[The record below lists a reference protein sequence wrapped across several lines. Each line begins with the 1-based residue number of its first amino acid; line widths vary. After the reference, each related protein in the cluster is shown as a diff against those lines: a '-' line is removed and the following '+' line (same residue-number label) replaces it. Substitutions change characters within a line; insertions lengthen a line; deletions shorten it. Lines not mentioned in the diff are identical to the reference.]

1 MDPFDLIKRGNEAEA
16 ANNHWVSSN
25 YFSLASSTLREL
37 ADELSRQVGSGYA
50 PESKRKVVSLYRA
63 QSLEYLYKARHCLIE
78 ALRFENENDRNQ
90 VVEVAKNGSGILDPL
105 YSFLTE
111 EEHDTRRLTFER
123 LFCGTEK
130 PNDEQAEDNSN
141 DGDGVDERTHGSPV
155 EVEDRGLSPNSCDHT
170 SDNGEAQ
177 TQQESNLDVDG
188 RAQSIESR
196 LASLNST
203 LMPKVPPPFISGS
216 RTIASS
222 SEEKLEEIQR
232 GLAGLGVKI
241 PESSKDSDLI
251 SDSLSPEDQVKMIIQ
266 QAKDEVQVERGR
278 KVENSKCAD
287 EDSYIDENDSMFLGF
302 EEDEDDDV
310 DALIAK
316 AENLIAGGCPKDGS
330 PHLTHA
336 NEVSCIRKVQAL
348 LLEARLSLEVKNK
361 TEETSDACQD
371 SDKVPERK
379 SAKQLVVTGRNCL
392 NELIDEWEK
401 K

>member
-1 MDPFDLIKRGNEAEA
+1 
-16 ANNHWVSSN
+16 
-25 YFSLASSTLREL
+25 
-37 ADELSRQVGSGYA
+37 
-50 PESKRKVVSLYRA
+50 
-63 QSLEYLYKARHCLIE
+63 
-78 ALRFENENDRNQ
+78 
-90 VVEVAKNGSGILDPL
+90 
-105 YSFLTE
+105 
-111 EEHDTRRLTFER
+111 
-123 LFCGTEK
+123 
-130 PNDEQAEDNSN
+130 
-141 DGDGVDERTHGSPV
+141 
-155 EVEDRGLSPNSCDHT
+155 
-170 SDNGEAQ
+170 
-177 TQQESNLDVDG
+177 
-188 RAQSIESR
+188 
-196 LASLNST
+196 
-203 LMPKVPPPFISGS
+203 MPKVPPPFISGS

-241 PESSKDSDLI
+241 PENSKDSELI

-316 AENLIAGGCPKDGS
+316 AENLIAGDCPKDGS

-371 SDKVPERK
+371 SDKVPERNQP
-379 SAKQLVVTGRNCL
+379 SN
-392 NELIDEWEK
+392 WS
-401 K
+401 